1 MQRPSFRRGV
11 LLLSLLLA
19 GVEAGAQDSNLSPRE
34 LWPQA
39 TAASDSGDAAGA
51 ESKVNSLLLTART
64 LGIQR
69 FPLYAGSSASLARQS
84 HKQGNPAMASWAMD
98 TARKLDPLSPEVAF
112 TGADLAREQSQW
124 GGVFQNLGTGTA
136 NVMSNYRARTLSRA
150 DFTLTFA
157 TAVAAVAA
165 IFALMLFLRYG
176 RPAAHDFREMFS
188 RRMHGGVATV
198 IAFAI
203 LFLPLFLWLGP
214 VWLVLYWF
222 VLFFGYASKREKIA
236 IVVMLLVLALL
247 PVITDRA
254 AYRTAGVDSPVV
266 RGAVASIERSYHPDA
281 VRRLAELVEIVPENP
296 YLHLLLGN
304 LQVLQ
309 GDESDA
315 ASHYRRAIEL
325 NDNLAGAHLN
335 IGNLH
340 FLNNDFLAAISKYEK
355 AAEIDPDMAIA
366 YYNHSVASGELY
378 KFDIQGQK
386 LEEAKSKDKALVEGL
401 IARPTSQKVVMYEV
415 PISTAW
421 AITDEIA
428 RKGLAREL
436 YGNYANFDPL
446 MSAQN
451 PLSLGALAALVLAL
465 LLFNTRKRSGF
476 AGACIKCGRTF
487 CHRCKSSR
495 ESAIYCTQC
504 IHIYLKRDGVSLDTK
519 RSKLAEVQ
527 EHQTAQLRRKKI
539 FTTFLPGS
547 AQLLDGSTVRGLIS
561 LFLFLLFVI
570 LAVFVGRLAPIS
582 SPAETMKLVLR
593 MLGVALAVLSWL
605 VISIPVYRQK
615 VMA

>member
-1 MQRPSFRRGV
+1 MEGRSFRRGV
-11 LLLSLLLA
+11 LLLSLLAGSTLA
-19 GVEAGAQDSNLSPRE
+19 GQDSNLSPRE

-51 ESKVNSLLLTART
+51 ETKVSSLLVAGKA

-69 FPLYAGSSASLARQS
+69 FPLYAESAAALARQS
-84 HKQGNPAMASWAMD
+84 YKQGNASLSTWAMD
-98 TARKLDPLSPEVAF
+98 TARKLDPRSPDVAF
-112 TGADLAREQSQW
+112 TGADLSRDQAQW
-124 GGVFQNLGTGTA
+124 GGVLRNIGTGTSR
-136 NVMSNYRARTLSRA
+136 VLSDYRARTLSRA
-150 DFTLTFA
+150 DFTI
-157 TAVAAVAA
+157 TAVIAFAAAA
-165 IFALMLFLRYG
+165 IIFALMLFLRYC
-176 RPAAHDFREMFS
+176 RPAAHDFRESLS
-188 RRMHGGVATV
+188 RKMHGGVATV

-214 VWLVLYWF
+214 VWLILYWF
-222 VLFFGYASKREKIA
+222 VLFFGYATSREKIA
-236 IVVMLLVLALL
+236 IAITLVLLALL
-247 PVITDRA
+247 PILGDRA
-254 AYRTAGVDSPVV
+254 AYTIAGVDSPVV
-266 RGAVASIERSYHPDA
+266 RGSVASIERSYHPDV
-281 VRRLAELVEIVPENP
+281 VRRLQELVQVAPQNP

-315 ASHYRRAIEL
+315 ALHYRSAIEL
-325 NDNLAGAHLN
+325 NDKLAGAHLN

-386 LEEAKSKDKALVEGL
+386 LEQAKSKDKALIDRL
-401 IARPTSQKVVMYEV
+401 IARPTIQKVVMYEV
-415 PISTAW
+415 PIPTAW
-421 AITDEIA
+421 AITDSIA
-428 RKGLAREL
+428 QKGLARDL
-436 YGNYANFDPL
+436 YGNYAFFVPL
-446 MSAQN
+446 VSAQSA
-451 PLSLGALAALVLAL
+451 LTVGSLVALVLAFL
-465 LLFNTRKRSGF
+465 LGKMRKKNGF

-527 EHQTAQLRRKKI
+527 EHQTAQLRTKKI

-547 AQLLDGSTVRGLIS
+547 AQLLEGSTIRGLIA
-561 LFLFLLFVI
+561 LFLFLLFVA
-570 LAVFVGRLAPIS
+570 LALLVGRLAPIA
-582 SPAETMKLVLR
+582 SPAETMKLVMR
-593 MLGVALAVLSWL
+593 SLAIVLAFISWL
-605 VISIPVYRQK
+605 VISIPVYRQR
-615 VMA
+615 VTG

>member
-1 MQRPSFRRGV
+1 MQGPSFRRGV
-11 LLLSLLLA
+11 LLLSLLA
-19 GVEAGAQDSNLSPRE
+19 GVTAAGQDSNLSPRE

-39 TAASDSGDAAGA
+39 TAASDSGDPAGA
-51 ESKVNSLLLTART
+51 ESKVNSLLIAGKT

-69 FPLYAGSSASLARQS
+69 FPLYAESAASLARQS
-84 HKQGNPAMASWAMD
+84 YKQGNATVATWGMD
-98 TARKLDPLSPEVAF
+98 TARKLDPRSPDVAF
-112 TGADLAREQSQW
+112 TEADLSREESQW
-124 GGVFQNLGTGTA
+124 GGVVQNLVTGT
-136 NVMSNYRARTLSRA
+136 SNILSDYRAETLSHA

-157 TAVAAVAA
+157 AALAA
-165 IFALMLFLRYG
+165 AAMIFALVLFLRYG
-176 RPAAHDFREMFS
+176 RPAAHDFRESLS

-222 VLFFGYASKREKIA
+222 VLFFGYASSREKTA
-236 IVVMLLVLALL
+236 IVAMLLALALL
-247 PVITDRA
+247 PIIADRA

-266 RGAVASIERSYHPDA
+266 RGAVAAIERSYHPDV
-281 VRRLAELVEIVPENP
+281 VRRLGELVEVAPQNP

-325 NDNLAGAHLN
+325 NDELAGAHLN

-340 FLNNDFLAAISKYEK
+340 FLNNDFLAAISKYEN
-355 AAEIDPDMAIA
+355 AAKIDPDMAIA

-386 LEEAKSKDKALVEGL
+386 LEEAKSKDKALIEGL
-401 IARPTSQKVVMYEV
+401 IARPTIQKVVMYEV

-421 AITDEIA
+421 AITDAIA

-436 YGNYANFDPL
+436 YGNYAFFDPL
-446 MSAQN
+446 LSAQN
-451 PLSLGALAALVLAL
+451 PLTLGSLAALGLAL
-465 LLFNTRKRSGF
+465 LLWNMRKRNGF

-527 EHQTAQLRRKKI
+527 QHQTAQLRRKKI

-561 LFLFLLFVI
+561 LFLFLLFVG
-570 LAVFVGRLAPIS
+570 LAIFVGRLAPIA
-582 SPAETMKLVLR
+582 SPAETMKLVMR
-593 MLGVALAVLSWL
+593 VLAVVLAVISWL
-605 VISIPVYRQK
+605 VISIPVYRQR
-615 VMA
+615 VTA

>member
-1 MQRPSFRRGV
+1 MQGPSFRRGV
-11 LLLSLLLA
+11 LLLSLLA
-19 GVEAGAQDSNLSPRE
+19 GVTAAGQDSNLSPRE

-39 TAASDSGDAAGA
+39 TAASDSGDPAGA
-51 ESKVNSLLLTART
+51 ESKVNSLLIAGKT

-69 FPLYAGSSASLARQS
+69 FPLYAESAASLARQS
-84 HKQGNPAMASWAMD
+84 YKQGNATVATWGMD
-98 TARKLDPLSPEVAF
+98 TARKLDPRSPDVAF
-112 TGADLAREQSQW
+112 TEADLSREESQW
-124 GGVFQNLGTGTA
+124 GGVVQNLVTGT
-136 NVMSNYRARTLSRA
+136 SNILSDYRAETLSHA

-157 TAVAAVAA
+157 AALAA
-165 IFALMLFLRYG
+165 AAMIFALVLFLRYG
-176 RPAAHDFREMFS
+176 RPAAHDFRESLS

-222 VLFFGYASKREKIA
+222 VLFFGYASSREKTA
-236 IVVMLLVLALL
+236 IVVMLLALALL
-247 PVITDRA
+247 PIIADRA

-266 RGAVASIERSYHPDA
+266 RGAVAAIERSYHPDV
-281 VRRLAELVEIVPENP
+281 VRRLGELVEVAPQNP

-325 NDNLAGAHLN
+325 NDELAGAHLN

-340 FLNNDFLAAISKYEK
+340 FLNNDFLAAISKYEN
-355 AAEIDPDMAIA
+355 AAKIDPDMAIA

-386 LEEAKSKDKALVEGL
+386 LEEAKSKDKALIEGL
-401 IARPTSQKVVMYEV
+401 IARPTIQKVVMYEV

-421 AITDEIA
+421 AITDAIA

-436 YGNYANFDPL
+436 YGNYAFFDPL
-446 MSAQN
+446 LSAQN
-451 PLSLGALAALVLAL
+451 PLTLGSLAALGLAL
-465 LLFNTRKRSGF
+465 LLWNMRKRNGF

-527 EHQTAQLRRKKI
+527 QHQTAQLRRKKI

-561 LFLFLLFVI
+561 LFLFLLFVG
-570 LAVFVGRLAPIS
+570 LAIFVGRLAPIA
-582 SPAETMKLVLR
+582 SPAETMKLVMR
-593 MLGVALAVLSWL
+593 VLAVVLAVISWL
-605 VISIPVYRQK
+605 VISIPVYRQR
-615 VMA
+615 VTA